1 MRLVVGV
8 DGSES
13 SLRAVDWAA
22 DNAALRR
29 TPLRLVYA
37 SLWERYEGASLAQGA
52 DRPSEQVMAEEIVQT
67 AERRARR
74 RQPDVHVTTDVLP
87 EEPEQALVRESHSA
101 LAVVLGH
108 RGRSGMTEA
117 ILGSVGVTVAEHAH
131 CPVVVLRCDHA
142 DRARPGTPGR
152 IVLGVDEKPAGSAAL
167 RFAAEEAGLRGVPLE
182 AVHVSRHGVT
192 GALPGRGGGKREP
205 DAVPALDE
213 ALRDVPIGLEV
224 LRRTVSGRPRDGLL
238 AASRDAALLVVGA
251 RRRPGHFGPQLGRV
265 AHGVLHHAACPV
277 AVVPELS

>member
-37 SLWERYEGASLAQGA
+37 SLWERYEGASIGQDA
-52 DRPSEQVMAEEIVQT
+52 DRPSEQVMAEDIVAT
-67 AERRARR
+67 AERRAHR

-101 LAVVLGH
+101 AAVVLGH
-108 RGRSGMTEA
+108 RGRGAVAEA
-117 ILGSVGVTVAEHAH
+117 ILGSVAVTLAEHAH
-131 CPVVVLRCDHA
+131 CPVVVLRGGHD
-142 DRARPGTPGR
+142 DPARPGTPGR
-152 IVLGVDEKPAGSAAL
+152 IVLGVDEKPEGSAAL

-192 GALPGRGGGKREP
+192 GTLLGGGEREP
-205 DAVPALDE
+205 DAAPALEE

-224 LRRTVSGRPRDGLL
+224 LRRTVSGRPRDALL
-238 AASRDAALLVVGA
+238 AASSDAALLVVGA
-251 RRRPGHFGPQLGRV
+251 RRRPGRFGPHLGRV

>member
-37 SLWERYEGASLAQGA
+37 SLWERYEGASLGRDA
-52 DRPSEQVMAEEIVQT
+52 DRPSEQVMVEDIVAT
-67 AERRARR
+67 AERRAHR
-74 RQPDVHVTTDVLP
+74 RQPDVHVSTDVLP

-108 RGRSGMTEA
+108 RGRGTVAEA
-117 ILGSVGVTVAEHAH
+117 VLGSVGVTLAEHAH
-131 CPVVVLRCDHA
+131 CPVVVLRGGHD
-142 DRARPGTPGR
+142 DRALPGNPGR

-192 GALPGRGGGKREP
+192 GTLLGSGERESDAAL
-205 DAVPALDE
+205 ALDE

-224 LRRTVSGRPRDGLL
+224 LRRTVSGRPRDALL
-238 AASRDAALLVVGA
+238 AASSDAALLVVGA
-251 RRRPGHFGPQLGRV
+251 RHRPGRFGPHLGRV
-265 AHGVLHHAACPV
+265 VHGVLHHAACPV

>member
-1 MRLVVGV
+1 MRIVVGV

-37 SLWERYEGASLAQGA
+37 SLWERYEGFSLAQGA
-52 DRPSEQVMAEEIVQT
+52 DRPSEQVIAEEIVET
-67 AERRARR
+67 AERRAHR

-117 ILGSVGVTVAEHAH
+117 ILGSVGVAVAEHAR
-131 CPVVVLRCDHA
+131 CPVVVLRRGD
-142 DRARPGTPGR
+142 DDQDRPGTPGR

-192 GALPGRGGGKREP
+192 GTLLGSGEREP
-205 DAVPALDE
+205 DAALALDE

-224 LRRTVSGRPRDGLL
+224 LRRTVSGRPRDALL
-238 AASRDAALLVVGA
+238 AASHDAALLVVGA